1 MGPNFLF
8 PQQQRGGPFGGP
20 RGNFR
25 GGNPMARGHPMM
37 AGQHPRGGFQMQPPR
52 DMGMPTIPMNT
63 QMRPPM
69 IPKPQ
74 VNQLDQQY
82 SSDF

>member
-1 MGPNFLF
+1 MG
-8 PQQQRGGPFGGP
+8 QRGNP
-20 RGNFR
+20 RGNPMFR
-25 GGNPMARGHPMM
+25 GQPMM
-37 AGQHPRGGFQMQPPR
+37 PGQHPRGGFQMQPQRP
-52 DMGMPTIPMNT
+52 MGEMGHPTLPVNV